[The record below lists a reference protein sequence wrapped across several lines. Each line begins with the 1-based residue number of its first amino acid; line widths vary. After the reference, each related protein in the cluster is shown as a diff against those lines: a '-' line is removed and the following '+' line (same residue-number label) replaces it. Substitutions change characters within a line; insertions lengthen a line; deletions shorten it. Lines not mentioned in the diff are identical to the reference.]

1 MTTNTI
7 DCASRL
13 CLLAAQSEERL
24 NNPTDARL
32 WLQRAAIA
40 PREADWSDLDPS
52 GESFDYTSQDW
63 RRLVFSF
70 GDTGELIHPRFDSRA
85 PLRLP
90 GVGDLSPKPEAEETR
105 EDSVE
110 QLAEPIKDMGQPDDP
125 GAAPIKGKDLA
136 ERLDSLLDRPK
147 T

>member
-1 MTTNTI
+1 
-7 DCASRL
+7 
-13 CLLAAQSEERL
+13 LAAQSEERL
-24 NNPTDARL
+24 NNPSDARL
-32 WLQRAAIA
+32 WLQRAATA

-52 GESFDYTSQDW
+52 GESFDYSPQDW

-90 GVGDLSPKPEAEETR
+90 GVGDRETVEEVIETPAAETV
-105 EDSVE
+105 STTV
-110 QLAEPIKDMGQPDDP
+110 QPDDP
-125 GAAPIKGKDLA
+125 GPAPVKGKDLA

-147 T
+147 S